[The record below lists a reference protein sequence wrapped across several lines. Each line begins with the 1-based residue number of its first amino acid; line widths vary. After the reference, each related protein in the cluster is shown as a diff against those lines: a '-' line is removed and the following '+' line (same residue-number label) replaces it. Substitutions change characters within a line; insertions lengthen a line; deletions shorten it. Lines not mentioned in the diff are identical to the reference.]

1 METPFI
7 GREALDSGLLTRH
20 ALRRRFD
27 AIYPGVYVVTGT
39 RITARERAQAAWLWS
54 KRRGVIAGRSAA
66 ALHGA
71 KWCDGRAP
79 AEMLYPNRR
88 PPRGVRTW
96 ADAIDA
102 DEIVTIGGIRVTTPA
117 RTALDLARRNPLDSA
132 VAEIDA
138 LLNAT
143 RTKVADVEL
152 LTERRRGD
160 KGIRNARVVL
170 DLVDPGAESPRETW
184 LRLLIV
190 RAGYPRP
197 QTQIPVTDEFGQTVA
212 RADMGWSVLKLAVEY
227 DGDHHWTDRRR
238 LAADI
243 RRTELLNELGWIVI
257 RVTAEDT
264 PETIRRRIAAAWAQR
279 GAAVPTFVNPGRNRG
294 LKAAKDSRT

>member
-7 GREALDSGLLTRH
+7 GREALDAGLLTRH
-20 ALRRRFD
+20 ELRRRFT
-27 AIYPGVYVVTGT
+27 AIYPGVYVDTPVV
-39 RITARERAQAAWLWS
+39 ARDRAAAAWLWS
-54 KRRGVIAGRSAA
+54 KRAGVPAGRSAA

-71 KWCDGRAP
+71 KWVDDDAP
-79 AEMLYPNRR
+79 AELIYANRR
-88 PPRGVRTW
+88 PPSGIHTW
-96 ADAIDA
+96 ADCIAE
-102 DEIVTIGGIRVTTPA
+102 DEIQSISGISVTTAA
-117 RTALDLARRNPLDSA
+117 RTALDLARRRPVDAA
-132 VAEIDA
+132 VAEIDG

-152 LTERRRGD
+152 LAERHRGD
-160 KGIRNARVVL
+160 KGIRSARMTL

-197 QTQIPVTDEFGQTVA
+197 ETQIRVKDEFGQVVA
-212 RADMGWSVLKLAVEY
+212 RVDMGWSDLKIAVEY
-227 DGDHHWTDRRR
+227 DGEHHWTDRRR

-243 RRTELLNELGWIVI
+243 RRTELLKELGWIVI

-264 PETIRRRIAAAWAQR
+264 PETIRRRIAAAWAHR
-279 GAAVPTFVNPGRNRG
+279 
-294 LKAAKDSRT
+294 S